1 MRTQKNK
8 SHYDKDFYLWSATQA
23 SLLKKY
29 DFSHVDLD
37 NIIEEIES
45 LGKSDKRS
53 LYSHTVRLLQHML
66 KLEYTSENQGNSNSW
81 KSSIRTARS
90 QIKNLL
96 KDSPSLNNYLQE
108 NFNEAY
114 LEAVD
119 LAAIES
125 SVEKSFFPKEC
136 PWNLKEVLE

>member
-8 SHYDKDFYLWSATQA
+8 SLYDKDFYLWSATQA
-23 SLLKKY
+23 SLLKKH
-29 DFSHVDLD
+29 DFSHVDLE

-125 SVEKSFFPKEC
+125 SVKKSFFPKEC